1 MGYDVVQA
9 FTAALKTR
17 KLFGVEH
24 QNTQKSTDNF
34 VQRMTALAN
43 KAGQTK
49 LNIQPGGLLMF
60 NEPILTVQKPQD
72 SPLFPLLLDGIGG
85 LSFNAGIL
93 PEELPTLLETVS
105 SSTQTTPRTASY
117 HFVEANLPHIEL
129 LKLPAL
135 GSGFGNR
142 AIHSSKNS
150 MTWLQQPLPKPLMPM
165 RTFPNG
171 RAPYDSI
178 I

>member
-1 MGYDVVQA
+1 MTFDSNHSVEYEEDFAVDPVLIAMGYDVVSA

-17 KLFGVEH
+17 KLFGTEH
-24 QNTQKSTDNF
+24 QNTQKAIDNF

-85 LSFNAGIL
+85 LSFSA
-93 PEELPTLLETVS
+93 
-105 SSTQTTPRTASY
+105 
-117 HFVEANLPHIEL
+117 
-129 LKLPAL
+129 
-135 GSGFGNR
+135 
-142 AIHSSKNS
+142 
-150 MTWLQQPLPKPLMPM
+150 
-165 RTFPNG
+165 
-171 RAPYDSI
+171 
-178 I
+178 